1 MLSWKTHPVIRWLL
15 TDARKHTDSSEFL
28 DAFANELRMAGVD
41 VSRITTGVPILH
53 PQIFS
58 FSGLWELGKQTSE
71 RLYRA
76 GPEVSQTVANSPI
89 RKPVRCDLTAPPR
102 SGDFAILADLRR
114 DGYTDYV
121 VYPVPFADGS
131 FKALSLATKRRGGFD
146 DEDLT
151 LFEGAIPALA
161 FNLEVQALVGLRA
174 PCWTH
179 TSDGNPAGRCL
190 KGKFG
195 AAPER
200 PSEP

>member
-1 MLSWKTHPVIRWLL
+1 MGRISRTGFINTRPSLEHELSELETHPVIRWLL

-76 GPEVSQTVANSPI
+76 GPEVSQTMANSPI
-89 RKPVRCDLTAPPR
+89 RIAYEGGGPVRCDLTAPPR

-131 FKALSLATKRRGGFD
+131 FKALSVGHKAARR
-146 DEDLT
+146 
-151 LFEGAIPALA
+151 
-161 FNLEVQALVGLRA
+161 LR
-174 PCWTH
+174 
-179 TSDGNPAGRCL
+179 
-190 KGKFG
+190 
-195 AAPER
+195 
-200 PSEP
+200 